1 MRLYIPLLLI
11 ILLLTL
17 SGILFL
23 SAGAWAYC
31 RRKVEGGILIWD
43 FAVYDGESIWL
54 HANLAFM
61 VVSSIG

>member
-1 MRLYIPLLLI
+1 MHGLI
-11 ILLLTL
+11 VGGR
-17 SGILFL
+17 SRG
-23 SAGAWAYC
+23 GG
-31 RRKVEGGILIWD
+31 GGILIWD